1 MERTD
6 IEYPVLSRIP
16 LPAYKP
22 IDVFPFVDSEVQTI
36 ETPASLKY
44 ITESSME
51 QNGRV
56 NGIGNKLVFSE
67 KTYQCPYCDSSFF
80 SILFLNRHKLVHQKE
95 QQSDEPML
103 KPNLGLYMFKSIEK
117 EEQKVDE
124 STTEAK
130 PSSVSVQ
137 VKSIEKEPIVIN
149 VNVPLSTTHL
159 LHLKDKTIEV
169 THEEVFSSSS
179 SHLQYELILRAFPSY
194 SSLPESVIRA
204 YLPILKQKKH

>member
-1 MERTD
+1 M
-6 IEYPVLSRIP
+6 
-16 LPAYKP
+16 
-22 IDVFPFVDSEVQTI
+22 
-36 ETPASLKY
+36 
-44 ITESSME
+44 
-51 QNGRV
+51 
-56 NGIGNKLVFSE
+56 FSE

-137 VKSIEKEPIVIN
+137 VKTIEKETPISNPTTKAKPPSVSVQVKSIEKEPIVIN

-179 SHLQYELILRAFPSY
+179 SHL
-194 SSLPESVIRA
+194 
-204 YLPILKQKKH
+204 

>member
-1 MERTD
+1 M
-6 IEYPVLSRIP
+6 
-16 LPAYKP
+16 
-22 IDVFPFVDSEVQTI
+22 
-36 ETPASLKY
+36 
-44 ITESSME
+44 
-51 QNGRV
+51 
-56 NGIGNKLVFSE
+56 FSE

-124 STTEAK
+124 STTKTK
-130 PSSVSVQ
+130 PPSVSVQVKTIEKETPINKPTTKTKPPSVSVQVKTIDKKEQQADKPTTKTKPPSVSVQ
-137 VKSIEKEPIVIN
+137 VKSIDKKEPIVIN

-169 THEEVFSSSS
+169 THEEVFPSSSF
-179 SHLQYELILRAFPSY
+179 HL
-194 SSLPESVIRA
+194 
-204 YLPILKQKKH
+204 

>member
-1 MERTD
+1 M
-6 IEYPVLSRIP
+6 
-16 LPAYKP
+16 
-22 IDVFPFVDSEVQTI
+22 
-36 ETPASLKY
+36 
-44 ITESSME
+44 
-51 QNGRV
+51 
-56 NGIGNKLVFSE
+56 FSE

-124 STTEAK
+124 STTKTK
-130 PSSVSVQ
+130 PPSVSVQVKTIEKETPINKPTTKTKPPSVSVQ
-137 VKSIEKEPIVIN
+137 VKSIDKKEPIVIN

-169 THEEVFSSSS
+169 THEEVFPSSSF
-179 SHLQYELILRAFPSY
+179 HL
-194 SSLPESVIRA
+194 
-204 YLPILKQKKH
+204 

>member
-1 MERTD
+1 M
-6 IEYPVLSRIP
+6 
-16 LPAYKP
+16 
-22 IDVFPFVDSEVQTI
+22 
-36 ETPASLKY
+36 
-44 ITESSME
+44 
-51 QNGRV
+51 
-56 NGIGNKLVFSE
+56 FSE

-137 VKSIEKEPIVIN
+137 VKTIEKETPISNPTTKAKPPSVSVQVKTIEKETPINKPTTKTKPPSVSVQAKTIEKEQQADKPTTKTKPPSVSVQVKSIEKEPIVIN

-179 SHLQYELILRAFPSY
+179 SHL
-194 SSLPESVIRA
+194 
-204 YLPILKQKKH
+204 

>member
-1 MERTD
+1 M
-6 IEYPVLSRIP
+6 
-16 LPAYKP
+16 
-22 IDVFPFVDSEVQTI
+22 
-36 ETPASLKY
+36 
-44 ITESSME
+44 
-51 QNGRV
+51 
-56 NGIGNKLVFSE
+56 FSE

-137 VKSIEKEPIVIN
+137 VKTIEKETPISNPTTKAKPPSVSVQVKTIEKEQQADKPTTKTKPPSVSVQVKSIEKEPIVIN

-179 SHLQYELILRAFPSY
+179 SHL
-194 SSLPESVIRA
+194 
-204 YLPILKQKKH
+204 